1 MAMKL
6 VYLTDSKISYDKSL
20 EYFQEAADWAKQNC
34 ISFISHSV
42 QDVSDVS
49 YVYDQIAEY
58 RFRDPKDAI
67 WFELRWQ

>member
-1 MAMKL
+1 MKL
-6 VYLTDSKISYDKSL
+6 VYLTDSKIPYEKAE

-34 ISFISHSV
+34 KTFISHTV

-49 YVYDQIAEY
+49 YNWDHVAEY

>member
-1 MAMKL
+1 MKL
-6 VYLTDSKISYDKSL
+6 VYLNDANIPYAEAEKHFD
-20 EYFQEAADWAKQNC
+20 EAADWAKQNC
-34 ISFISHSV
+34 GTFISHTV

-49 YVYDQIAEY
+49 YNYDHVAEY